1 MPTEE
6 RLVELEI
13 RIAHQDK
20 VIADLDE
27 VLRAFASRV
36 EVIEEQ
42 LRALRGATADVGP
55 VGPANEP
62 PPHY

>member
-20 VIADLDE
+20 AISDLDE
-27 VLRAFASRV
+27 VVRAFARKV
-36 EVIEEQ
+36 EAIEEQ
-42 LRALRGATADVGP
+42 LRALQRATGDVGP